1 MSGCQGLGWGGE
13 SMRSDCQPV
22 WGYFHGGGCWKCS
35 KINCD
40 GGYTTLEL
48 TKKKYNWKECELY
61 FNKAF
66 LLKKKEKKKPVVSV
80 LSIGY
85 SLFEVIAPVTITEP
99 GTY

>member
-13 SMRSDCQPV
+13 SMRSGCQPV

-40 GGYTTLEL
+40 DGYTTLEL
-48 TKKKYNWKECELY
+48 TKKTYNWKECELY
-61 FNKAF
+61 LKKAF
-66 LLKKKEKKKPVVSV
+66 LLNKKKKKPVVSV
-80 LSIGY
+80 LSIAY
-85 SLFEVIAPVTITEP
+85 SLFEVIGPVTITEP